1 MRKTLFPVLL
11 LARAVL
17 PFALFAAMPA
27 LAQSKE
33 ELAKAAQNP
42 VAAMISLPFQL
53 NTTFNY
59 GVDSLQKR
67 DTQYVLNIQPVIP
80 ITLNEDWNLITR
92 TIVPVLSQPHPIEDV
107 SPVGGIANIQET
119 LFFSPA
125 KPGKV
130 LWGVGPVFQFPTATN
145 GMLGSSKWSGGPAFV
160 VLAMP
165 GHWLFGVLAQNVWS
179 FAGPQNAPRVN
190 QFLLQYFV
198 SYNFKGGWY
207 VGSSPINTAD
217 WTQAQSEDKWTVPLG
232 MCLGKIIHVG
242 RQPVNLQLA
251 YYYNMVRPTGSM
263 ASGPYTI
270 RFQLQF
276 LFPKKR

>member
-1 MRKTLFPVLL
+1 MKPNAGLTYSACVVAL
-11 LARAVL
+11 
-17 PFALFAAMPA
+17 ALFVAVPS
-27 LAQSKE
+27 LGQSKE

-53 NTTFNY
+53 NATCNY

-67 DTQYVLNIQPVIP
+67 DTQYVINIQPVIP
-80 ITLNEDWNLITR
+80 ITLNKDWNLITR
-92 TIVPVLSQPHPIEDV
+92 TIVPVTSQPNPVEDV

-125 KPGKV
+125 KPGKI
-130 LWGVGPVFQFPTATN
+130 LWGAGPVFQFPTATSK
-145 GMLGSSKWSGGPAFV
+145 MLGSPKWSGGPAFV

-165 GHWLFGVLAQNVWS
+165 GHWLVGFLAQNVWS

-217 WTQAQSEDKWTVPLG
+217 WTQPQSKDVWTVPLG
-232 MCLGKIIHVG
+232 MCLGKIVRIG
-242 RQPVNLQLA
+242 RQPVNVQLA
-251 YYYNMVRPTGSM
+251 YYYNVMRPTGSVP
-263 ASGPYTI
+263 SGPYTI